1 VHAVREDPLR
11 KGLLFA
17 GAESGVFVSFNGGDN
32 WQPLQLNLPNVSVR
46 DLVIKDNDLVIATH
60 GRSFWILD
68 DISPL
73 RELTA
78 AIAAEPVH
86 LFRPAPAIRI
96 RKSEGHDTPLPPE
109 TPAGKNPPAGAIIDF
124 SLSSVPA
131 GEVTIEILDAR
142 GGLVRK
148 YSSSDQQRP
157 LDESQSFPTYWF
169 RPPFPL
175 SKKIGMNRF
184 VWDLRYERPQAL
196 RYGYSI
202 AAAYGEDA
210 IMVPEGPLVSPGTYQ
225 VRLTVAGRSYTAPI
239 EVKMDPRV
247 KVAPLA
253 LAQQVAL
260 ERRIVETMNQSFAT
274 VEKISRVRDQLKT
287 ALTQLKPGADAAL
300 IDSASALDKKAA
312 ELIAVEVQYPPV
324 GIISAAALNGA
335 LGSLLGLV
343 ESADAAPTAQANE
356 TFVIYQRSL
365 NEQLAKWDQLK
376 AKDIPALNELLRQR
390 QMHPIEIPE

>member
-1 VHAVREDPLR
+1 V
-11 KGLLFA
+11 
-17 GAESGVFVSFNGGDN
+17 
-32 WQPLQLNLPNVSVR
+32 
-46 DLVIKDNDLVIATH
+46 
-60 GRSFWILD
+60 D
-68 DISPL
+68 D
-73 RELTA
+73 
-78 AIAAEPVH
+78 
-86 LFRPAPAIRI
+86 
-96 RKSEGHDTPLPPE
+96 
-109 TPAGKNPPAGAIIDF
+109 
-124 SLSSVPA
+124 
-131 GEVTIEILDAR
+131 VTLEILDSA
-142 GGLVRK
+142 GKLVRR
-148 YSSSDQQRP
+148 YSSA
-157 LDESQSFPTYWF
+157 DETRKVEDVESFPTYWLH
-169 RPPFPL
+169 PPAPL
-175 SKKIGMNRF
+175 SKRAGMNRF

-260 ERRIVETMNQSFAT
+260 ERRIVETMNQSFAA
-274 VEKISRVRDQLKT
+274 VQKISRVRDQLKT

-356 TFVIYQRSL
+356 TFLIYQRL
-365 NEQLAKWDQLK
+365 LAEQLAKWDQLK
-376 AKDIPALNELLRQR
+376 GKDIPALNELLRQR
-390 QMHPIEIPE
+390 QMPPIKVSE